1 MCRICQKPIALRNLK
16 VDDRYFVTLSS
27 EKARVLK
34 QVLGLF
40 AATALVG
47 GMPVFAASET
57 LDYTSAALTS
67 TWNDGSFLGS
77 VSDGSKFS
85 AVLTLSAPLGDSL
98 SNVNESSKVTSLVF
112 TVGGDTLTLSPS
124 AASGSAFYFT
134 TSSSGVITGWNFTAG
149 QTGVTPYILFHSC
162 SMDNCASGSYGGN
175 VYGATG
181 DWYDFQPGTNVYA
194 GGCSYGLASSCSSG
208 SGSVGTWVV
217 AAPELDAGSGVAGLT
232 LLIGGVMV
240 LRGGRRKL
248 GPAAG

>member
-1 MCRICQKPIALRNLK
+1 M
-16 VDDRYFVTLSS
+16 
-27 EKARVLK
+27 LK

-208 SGSVGTWVV
+208 SGSIGTWVV